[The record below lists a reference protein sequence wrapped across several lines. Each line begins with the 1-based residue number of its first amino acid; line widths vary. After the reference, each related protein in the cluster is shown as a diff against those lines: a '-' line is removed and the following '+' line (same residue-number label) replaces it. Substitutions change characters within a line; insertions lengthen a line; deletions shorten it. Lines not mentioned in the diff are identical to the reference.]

1 MVFKEYWDDD
11 PFLQWELN
19 ACVSSFVVI
28 TEEQIRNAEVLLSP
42 DRLFQIPLYTLM
54 CKVLF
59 VFLLIQDAPLNCTHT
74 AKKSDIAQKA
84 PDKKTGFFN
93 TDKNRQSRQ
102 NFMKDN
108 KKFRH

>member
-1 MVFKEYWDDD
+1 M
-11 PFLQWELN
+11 
-19 ACVSSFVVI
+19 SSFVVI

-74 AKKSDIAQKA
+74 AKKSDIKFPTLLRRPLIRKQGLNK
-84 PDKKTGFFN
+84 
-93 TDKNRQSRQ
+93 DKNRQSRQ
-102 NFMKDN
+102 HFMKDN

>member
-1 MVFKEYWDDD
+1 M
-11 PFLQWELN
+11 
-19 ACVSSFVVI
+19 SSFVVI

-74 AKKSDIAQKA
+74 AKKIGHQVSDIAQKA
-84 PDKKTGFFN
+84 PDKKTG
-93 TDKNRQSRQ
+93 S
-102 NFMKDN
+102 
-108 KKFRH
+108 